1 MASLSSSSGTPN
13 PEKRKEG
20 SMVEF
25 KDRLVLA
32 LGERDGV
39 PAPALAKCVE
49 SAGGRV
55 IYAATQCFA

>member
-1 MASLSSSSGTPN
+1 MRS
-13 PEKRKEG
+13 RREG
-20 SMVEF
+20 FMVEF
-25 KDRLVLA
+25 NDRLVLA

-39 PAPALAKCVE
+39 PAPALARCIE